1 MKAILLSRTGGPDV
15 LRTADIAAPEPG
27 PGEVAVRVGA
37 IGLNYAEVLSRKGLY
52 GWAPKL
58 PYVPGM
64 EAAGVIDAVGPGVS
78 RAVGES
84 VVVGT
89 QFGCYAERV
98 VVPAVRAL
106 PAVLGYSPVE
116 NAAFAVNY
124 ATAWVALME
133 MARLRPTDRVLVTAA
148 AGGVG
153 TAAVQ
158 LAAAFGCDVTGAVG
172 SEAKRARL
180 ALLGARLAITY
191 EGIRS
196 KENQLDVVLELVG
209 GPVYRDALAS
219 LAPFGRLVVAGF
231 ASLDLQRWNPWS
243 WWRTWRDIPRA
254 AIGDLALASRGV
266 LATHLGYLLD
276 DPPRL
281 LGVWRDLTAFVER
294 HGIRPVI
301 GATVPFERM
310 ADAHRL
316 IESRRCVGK
325 VVVSPVSSEQAAA
338 ARESQ
343 QPGRAAPPHAY
354 RLLLT
359 VHCSLS
365 R

>member
-1 MKAILLSRTGGPDV
+1 MNTTVPSSDPAVRQYLLRRHGGPGVLQLTGGPSP
-15 LRTADIAAPEPG
+15 AAG
-27 PGEVAVRVGA
+27 AGEVGVRIHA
-37 IGLNYAEVLSRKGLY
+37 IGVNYAELLSRKGLY
-52 GWAPKL
+52 GWAPRM

-64 EAAGVIDAVGPGVS
+64 EAAGVIDALGPGIGDRVI
-78 RAVGES
+78 GES

-98 VVPAVRAL
+98 VVPAARAL
-106 PAVLGYSPVE
+106 PALPGYSAAE

-172 SEAKRARL
+172 SEAKIGPVMS
-180 ALLGARLAITY
+180 LGARQAITY
-191 EGIRS
+191 EAIRS
-196 KENQLDVVLELVG
+196 QARDVDVVLELVG
-209 GPVYRDALAS
+209 GPVYRASLDS

-231 ASLDLQRWNPWS
+231 ASLNLQRWNPWS

-254 AIGDLALASRGV
+254 KVADLALASRGV
-266 LATHLGYLLD
+266 LASHLGYLLD

-281 LGVWRDLTAFVER
+281 LRVWRDLTAFVER

-301 GATVPFERM
+301 GATFPFERM

-316 IESRRCVGK
+316 IESRRSVGK
-325 VVVSPVSSEQAAA
+325 VVVEVGSEK
-338 ARESQ
+338 
-343 QPGRAAPPHAY
+343 
-354 RLLLT
+354 
-359 VHCSLS
+359 
-365 R
+365 